1 MTQRAPAV
9 ATKELDGQI
18 DAVERITRLF
28 WPERIVYICL
38 AVVAFAMLLF
48 FLALAVVRQQHD
60 PTVLLSEFGPSGL
73 VAYTSSRVLL
83 MWNKAMALVVS
94 AARAGR

>member
-1 MTQRAPAV
+1 
-9 ATKELDGQI
+9 
-18 DAVERITRLF
+18 
-28 WPERIVYICL
+28 
-38 AVVAFAMLLF
+38 MLLF